1 MNIASVGDSGFIPPA
16 SSHIVRASIVANVLG
31 ETIGNFKIVAKLGRG
46 GMGEVWLGEQQSLG
60 TRVAIKTLLE
70 VFPPESEDIQRFFNE
85 ARAVSRIQHA
95 GITKIFD
102 SGILPNGRA
111 YLVMEYLDG
120 ESLAQRI
127 GRGAVSRAALADI
140 GRQIASVLD
149 ATHSAGI
156 THRDLKPENVFLIAD
171 REQPRGERVKV
182 LDFGVAKLTGTLA
195 AGSPRTYG
203 TLGTPMYMAPEQW
216 GDASQVDW
224 RADLYSLG
232 CVTFEM
238 ACRRPPFLV
247 KSVAEACA
255 KHLNDTPVLASSLV
269 EGIPPALDKLIA
281 QLLAKQPDQRPRSMR
296 DVERAFEAI
305 GRTIGVDG
313 TAETLPIGS
322 LPPNADVLATVTAG
336 QASGHP
342 PQTQPAR
349 SRTALVVAIVATVV
363 GAAVVTTVYLAIPT
377 HALPAIAEPTP
388 RPVVTTI
395 VDAAVEPSSHDQTL
409 AALVQ
414 AANTGDPEPKPPT
427 EQATHHRVAAATV
440 ATIDRDGV
448 RVALAS
454 RRDAFQQ
461 CNAHHDAS
469 EKLTLTFTIGLDGR
483 ASRITATGASD
494 ELAACATS
502 VVRKISFPKPKGGT
516 VDEQVP
522 MTFEARPDLPP
533 PPELPQATDQDAV
546 KRGLLAAEKALDHC
560 MVVNH
565 VEDRQILEITIDPS
579 GHVTT
584 ARAQG
589 PLADSAYSTCVL
601 STMHSVQFPASKTGL
616 KLTVPVTPP

>member
-1 MNIASVGDSGFIPPA
+1 M
-16 SSHIVRASIVANVLG
+16 RASIVANVLG

-70 VFPPESEDIQRFFNE
+70 AFPRESEDVQRFFNE

-127 GRGAVSRAALADI
+127 TRGVSRAALAEI

-149 ATHSAGI
+149 ATHGAGI

-195 AGSPRTYG
+195 PGSPRTYG

-238 ACRRPPFLV
+238 ACRRPPFPV

-255 KHLNDTPVLASSLV
+255 KHLHDTPVLASSLV
-269 EGIPPALDKLIA
+269 DGIPPALDQLIA
-281 QLLAKQPDQRPRSMR
+281 RLLAKQPEQRPRSMR
-296 DVERAFEAI
+296 EVEHAFEQI
-305 GRTIGVDG
+305 GRAIGVDG
-313 TAETLPIGS
+313 TAETLPFRA
-322 LPPNADVLATVTAG
+322 LPPNADVLATMTAG
-336 QASGHP
+336 EASGHP

-349 SRTALVVAIVATVV
+349 RRTVLVAGIVATVV
-363 GAAVVTTVYLAIPT
+363 SAGAAATVYVATRTHTSPAVVQQVAVPT
-377 HALPAIAEPTP
+377 
-388 RPVVTTI
+388 VTTI
-395 VDAAVEPSSHDQTL
+395 AIDAAVEPSSHDQTL
-409 AALVQ
+409 AAIVQ
-414 AANTGDPEPKPPT
+414 AANTGDGEKPPT
-427 EQATHHRVAAATV
+427 EQATHHRVATTAPATPAAP

-448 RVALAS
+448 RAALVAH
-454 RRDAFQQ
+454 REAFQL
-461 CNAHHDAS
+461 CNAHHDTMA
-469 EKLTLTFTIGLDGR
+469 KLTLTFTIGLDGR
-483 ASRITATGASD
+483 ASRITAIGADD
-494 ELAACATS
+494 ELAACATA
-502 VVRKISFPKPKGGT
+502 VVREISFPKPKGGT
-516 VDEQVP
+516 VDEQLP
-522 MTFEARPDLPP
+522 MTFEALPDPVRVPP
-533 PPELPQATDQDAV
+533 PAELPQAPDQDAV
-546 KRGLLAAEKALDHC
+546 KRGLLAAENALDHC

-565 VEDRQILEITIDPS
+565 VEDRQLLEITIDPT

-589 PLADSAYSTCVL
+589 PLAESAYSTCVL